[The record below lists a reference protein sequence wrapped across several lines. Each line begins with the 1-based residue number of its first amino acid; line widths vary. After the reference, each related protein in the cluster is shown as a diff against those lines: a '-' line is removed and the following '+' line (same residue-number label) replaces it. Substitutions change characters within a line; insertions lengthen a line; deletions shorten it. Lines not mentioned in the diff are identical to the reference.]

1 VALIDFLKP
10 TMVGK
15 NKKRG
20 PPKEGG
26 SPKRGPPKERVSP
39 IQVVPPPPRRR
50 ESPRRSG
57 SSVQEHSDDRF
68 ILPTSPQAGNEVDT
82 GNIQVSPNE
91 QSLDSL
97 VNNEPAVNE
106 EEKLHSST
114 ANNEPPV
121 NDQSLDSEANND
133 VASDSVVPELLA
145 DHDENCKCDW
155 SHIVACTFPQLKP
168 LKCTVDGCNK
178 LVHHLCQ
185 IAFEQREGFPET
197 LPLKCCLH
205 HPQSPF
211 RASKPPP
218 VNDLEDKL
226 HSSTATTV
234 WTRG

>member
-1 VALIDFLKP
+1 
-10 TMVGK
+10 
-15 NKKRG
+15 
-20 PPKEGG
+20 
-26 SPKRGPPKERVSP
+26 
-39 IQVVPPPPRRR
+39 
-50 ESPRRSG
+50 
-57 SSVQEHSDDRF
+57 
-68 ILPTSPQAGNEVDT
+68 VDT
-82 GNIQVSPNE
+82 GNIQVSPND
-91 QSLDSL
+91 QSLDSQ

-218 VNDLEDKL
+218 VNDPDDKL
-226 HSSTATTV
+226 HSSTATNSKTSMADSSRLPNDAGKKAA
-234 WTRG
+234 TTDDSSSSDESSLNAINGKSRFDLKHPRFFRIRRRRCPNSTCEGN